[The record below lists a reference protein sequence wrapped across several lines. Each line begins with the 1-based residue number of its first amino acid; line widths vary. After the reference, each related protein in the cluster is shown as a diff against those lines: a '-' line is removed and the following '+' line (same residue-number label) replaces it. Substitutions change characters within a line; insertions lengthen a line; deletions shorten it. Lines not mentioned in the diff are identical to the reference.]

1 MENADNLRVERLAV
15 GEEPPYELLLLA
27 DPSKALVDSYLKR
40 GYCYLAY
47 IGDELIGEYL
57 LMESEPGVMEI
68 MNIAVSESY
77 QGRGIGKRLLL
88 HAIREAARLKAS
100 VLEIGTGN
108 SSTYQLL
115 FYQKCGFRLH
125 RIDHDF
131 FVRHYEEEI
140 IENGIR
146 CRDMIRLRM
155 PLD

>member
-1 MENADNLRVERLAV
+1 MEYAEILRVEQLAV
-15 GEEPPYELLLLA
+15 GDEPPYELLLLA
-27 DPSKALVDSYLKR
+27 DPSKALVDTYLQR
-40 GYCYLAY
+40 GICCLAY
-47 IGDELIGEYL
+47 LGDKLVGQYL
-57 LMESEPGVMEI
+57 LLESEPGVMEI
-68 MNIAVSESY
+68 VNIAVDESY
-77 QGRGIGKRLLL
+77 QGKGIGKLLIH
-88 HAIREAARLKAS
+88 HAIQEAARMKAA

-108 SSTYQLL
+108 SSINQLL
-115 FYQKCGFRLH
+115 LYQKCGFRLH